1 MKRLFAFTLCTV
13 LGLSISFA
21 QSKTVRE
28 FQEKYENDRDASVVH
43 LNGGL
48 FKILS
53 GIASLAEDDE
63 DAEAISRISDGI
75 RSLDVVSV
83 PFYKSGIDPAEIDE
97 LRRKLKKED
106 YEELMEVRDGRDRV
120 YFLTQG
126 SENVVKNVV
135 VLVREEERLVVMN
148 MDGSIDMKDLA
159 YMAKHAKNMN

>member
-1 MKRLFAFTLCTV
+1 MKRLFAIALCTV
-13 LGLSISFA
+13 LGLTVSFG

-43 LNGGL
+43 LNRGL
-48 FKILS
+48 FKMVS

-63 DAEAISRISDGI
+63 DAQTMARISDGI
-75 RSLDVVSV
+75 KSLDVVSV
-83 PFYKSGIDPAEIDE
+83 PFYKSGVDPSEIDN
-97 LRRKLKKED
+97 LRKRLKRED
-106 YEELMEVRDGRDRV
+106 YEELMEVKDGRDRV

-126 SENVVKNVV
+126 DGSEIKNVV

-148 MDGSIDMKDLA
+148 MDGTIDMKDLA